1 MNNFK
6 VTKKIFYQFLIPVFI
21 AAVFELINK
30 GFDVSTAY
38 NFIENGLFSTLLVVP
53 IYFIVNRKIQFGY
66 VILTFFGFCS
76 AIYFETVYY
85 YFFEAY
91 LSASSIFVVL
101 DSNSS
106 EAAEFLNFYVDDKVI
121 VFSILML
128 IVIISS
134 LLRFKT
140 ILTNFNKTVTQ
151 TRIKISIYM
160 LLVLAFL
167 KFSGLIVYNLAYL
180 ILKSSIEYNLESNKL
195 GAYKTNKT
203 GGFTNVYRPSSQ
215 EDEVYVIVLGESTSR
230 SHMGLY
236 DYSRSTTPKL
246 NSLEDDLI
254 VYNDVI
260 SPHAH
265 SIASITKL
273 FTLGNYEY
281 PEKIGDGSIIQL
293 ANKVDFETVWLSN
306 QRPIGIYESLITK
319 IALSS
324 NKSKFLTT
332 TYGVHNKVKDA
343 ELLPELDAVLSEGS
357 SSKKFI
363 VIHLTGTHFNYKN
376 RYPDTF
382 NIFKDTPFSNYPSD
396 ENFKIINDYDNA
408 VLYTDYVV
416 SEIIHKIKALNTKSF
431 VLYLSDHGEELF
443 KDHNMAGHNEDI
455 STQDMYD
462 VPFLLWQSEDYKNQK
477 QLTVDVNR
485 PYMLDDLFHSIS
497 DLLEITAKE
506 VDLERSIF
514 NTEFK
519 SRKRIIMESSQYET
533 YFNLD

>member
-1 MNNFK
+1 M
-6 VTKKIFYQFLIPVFI
+6 
-21 AAVFELINK
+21 
-30 GFDVSTAY
+30 
-38 NFIENGLFSTLLVVP
+38 
-53 IYFIVNRKIQFGY
+53 
-66 VILTFFGFCS
+66 
-76 AIYFETVYY
+76 
-85 YFFEAY
+85 
-91 LSASSIFVVL
+91 
-101 DSNSS
+101 
-106 EAAEFLNFYVDDKVI
+106 
-121 VFSILML
+121 
-128 IVIISS
+128 
-134 LLRFKT
+134 
-140 ILTNFNKTVTQ
+140 
-151 TRIKISIYM
+151 
-160 LLVLAFL
+160 
-167 KFSGLIVYNLAYL
+167 
-180 ILKSSIEYNLESNKL
+180 
-195 GAYKTNKT
+195 
-203 GGFTNVYRPSSQ
+203 
-215 EDEVYVIVLGESTSR
+215 
-230 SHMGLY
+230 
-236 DYSRSTTPKL
+236 
-246 NSLEDDLI
+246 
-254 VYNDVI
+254 
-260 SPHAH
+260 
-265 SIASITKL
+265 
-273 FTLGNYEY
+273 
-281 PEKIGDGSIIQL
+281 
-293 ANKVDFETVWLSN
+293 
-306 QRPIGIYESLITK
+306 
-319 IALSS
+319 
-324 NKSKFLTT
+324 TT